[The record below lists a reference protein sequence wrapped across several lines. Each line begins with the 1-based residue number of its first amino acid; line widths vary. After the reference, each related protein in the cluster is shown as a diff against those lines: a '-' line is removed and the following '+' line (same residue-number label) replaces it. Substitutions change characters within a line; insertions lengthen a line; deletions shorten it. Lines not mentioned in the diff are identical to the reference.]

1 MQQSDTRRGIALMVA
16 TTFVFA
22 AQDGISAHL
31 ASTYNVIM
39 VVTIRYWFF
48 ALFVVAYAA
57 SHSGLRASARSARP
71 WLQIFR
77 GVLLVAEIC
86 VMVLAFAVL
95 GLVESHAV
103 FACYP
108 LLVAAL
114 SVPVLGERVG
124 PRRWIAIGIGFAGVL
139 VILSPGSGVFS
150 PWAVVPL
157 ISALMFALYGL
168 LTRLAAREDE
178 AITSFFWTGVAG
190 VAAIT
195 PVGLFFLEPM
205 TGPDYA
211 WMAVLCVTGAL
222 GHFLLIKAY
231 EAAEAS
237 AIQPLAY
244 LQLVFASLIGVTL
257 LSEDITP
264 RVLLGAAIVVCA
276 GLFTL
281 LRARRRTVDL
291 ARPGAHTKG

>member
-16 TTFVFA
+16 TSLVFA

-31 ASTYNVIM
+31 ASEYNVIM

-48 ALFVVAYAA
+48 AAFVLAYTA
-57 SHSGLRASARSARP
+57 STAGIRQAARSARP
-71 WLQIFR
+71 ALQIFR
-77 GVLLVAEIC
+77 GVFLVTQIC

-114 SVPVLGERVG
+114 SGPILGERVG
-124 PRRWIAIGIGFAGVL
+124 LVRWTAIGVGFMGIL
-139 VILSPGSGVFS
+139 LILSPGSGVFS
-150 PWAVVPL
+150 AWSVVPL
-157 ISALMFALYGL
+157 IASLMFALYGL
-168 LTRLAAREDE
+168 LTRLVAREDE
-178 AITSFFWTGVAG
+178 AVTSFFWTGIAG

-205 TGPDYA
+205 TGPDMA

-237 AIQPLAY
+237 AIQPFAY
-244 LQLVFASLIGVTL
+244 LQLVFAGAIGVML
-257 LSEDITP
+257 LGEALTV
-264 RVLLGAAIVVCA
+264 RTALGAAIVVCA

-281 LRARRRTVDL
+281 GRARTHPVD
-291 ARPGAHTKG
+291 AAEIRPKTGG